1 MEKILLD
8 GSNWANVVNSN
19 LKEGAKLNFEDG
31 FKCTVIEYYKA
42 HFFKKGSKTALKI
55 KVGNTTQTIETDR
68 LRAEH
73 CPNYVQ
79 KTHAKPTK
87 KFICEGLEYGTD
99 KELLLAREAI
109 TEELRKR
116 DEERKAQ
123 KDKEIKSALS
133 ALQGLSKEE
142 ILKLLNK

>member
-8 GSNWANVVNSN
+8 GSNWTSVINAN
-19 LKEGAKLNFEDG
+19 LTEGAKLTFEDG
-31 FKCTVIEYYKA
+31 FKCQVIEYYKA
-42 HFFKKGSKTALKI
+42 HHFKKGSKTALKI
-55 KVGNTTQTIETDR
+55 KVGSKIETIETDR

-73 CPNYVQ
+73 CPAYVQ

-87 KFICEGLEYGTD
+87 KFVCEGLEYGTD
-99 KELLLAREAI
+99 AELLKAREAI
-109 TEELRKR
+109 TECLRKR

-123 KDKEIKSALS
+123 KDKEIKSAIN

-142 ILKLLNK
+142 ILNLLNK